1 MKEWVARLLEEKNTL
16 AERQRK
22 LTAFLNSKAPINERQ
37 RELMERQVKVMA
49 EYENILHERILLEAE
64 LNKKKEI

>member
-37 RELMERQVKVMA
+37 RELMERQVKVMQA
-49 EYENILHERILLEAE
+49 YENILHERIVLEAE

>member
-49 EYENILHERILLEAE
+49 EYENILHERIVLEAE

>member
-37 RELMERQVKVMA
+37 RELMEKQVKVMQA
-49 EYENILHERILLEAE
+49 YENILHERIVLEAE

>member
-1 MKEWVARLLEEKNTL
+1 MKEWIARLLEEKNTL

-37 RELMERQVKVMA
+37 RDLMERQVKVMQA
-49 EYENILHERILLEAE
+49 YENILHERIVLEAE

>member
-16 AERQRK
+16 VERQRK

-37 RELMERQVKVMA
+37 RDLMERQVKVMQA
-49 EYENILHERILLEAE
+49 YENILHERIVLEAE

>member
-37 RELMERQVKVMA
+37 RELMESQVKVMA
-49 EYENILHERILLEAE
+49 EYENILHERIVLEAE

>member
-37 RELMERQVKVMA
+37 RDLMEKQAKVMA
-49 EYENILHERILLEAE
+49 EYENILHERIVLEAE

>member
-1 MKEWVARLLEEKNTL
+1 MKEWVAKLLEEKNTL

-37 RELMERQVKVMA
+37 RDLMERQVKVMQA
-49 EYENILHERILLEAE
+49 YENILHERIVLEAE

>member
-1 MKEWVARLLEEKNTL
+1 MKEYVARLLEEKNTL
-16 AERQRK
+16 VERQRK

-49 EYENILHERILLEAE
+49 EYENILHERIVLEAE

>member
-16 AERQRK
+16 VERQRK

-37 RELMERQVKVMA
+37 RELMEKQVKVMA
-49 EYENILHERILLEAE
+49 EYENILHERIVLEAE

>member
-37 RELMERQVKVMA
+37 RDLMERQVKVMA
-49 EYENILHERILLEAE
+49 EYENILHERIVLEAE

>member
-37 RELMERQVKVMA
+37 RDLMERQVKVMQA
-49 EYENILHERILLEAE
+49 YENILHERIVLEAE

>member
-37 RELMERQVKVMA
+37 RELMEKQVKVMA
-49 EYENILHERILLEAE
+49 EYENILHERIVLEAE